1 MKAENNNPRRVAS
14 CGGLAVHLNGT
25 ATTTPEDVEIAANG
39 KNEISTSLVIQNRD
53 TGGTNDLLVSLDGG
67 SDFFTIEYGTP
78 LHLQVALEA
87 VTVKSSAGTVD
98 YEIIATY

>member
-1 MKAENNNPRRVAS
+1 MKSELNNPRRVAS
-14 CGGLAVHLNGT
+14 CGGLAVHFNGT
-25 ATTTPEDVEIAANG
+25 AITDSAEVGIVANS

-53 TGGTNDLLVSLDGG
+53 ITGTNDLLVSLDGG

-78 LHLQVALEA
+78 LHLAVSVDS
-87 VTVKSSAGTVD
+87 VTVKSSAGSVD